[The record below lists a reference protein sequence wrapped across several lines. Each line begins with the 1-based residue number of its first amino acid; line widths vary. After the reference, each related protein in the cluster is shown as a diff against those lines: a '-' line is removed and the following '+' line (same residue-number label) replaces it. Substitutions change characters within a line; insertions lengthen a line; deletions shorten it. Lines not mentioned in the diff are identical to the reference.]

1 MDDRQPAFRIAWPLL
16 HRDPTAQVACSN
28 PEEHNLGLCSFFVVV
43 ETCNLGIAMG
53 KEE

>member
-28 PEEHNLGLCSFFVVV
+28 PESTTLGCARLFVVV
-43 ETCNLGIAMG
+43 ETCDLGIAMG
-53 KEE
+53 NEE